1 MGNLKE
7 RLKAFYADY
16 SAYILPVVKFALALI
31 LYVLINN
38 RLGYLGALNK
48 LYVLVILAAISAI
61 LPFNGTV
68 LIGISLIV
76 AHCFGLGVETGMFA
90 LVLYLVMVLLYFRF
104 VPRDALVML
113 LTPLAGMLHLEAAV
127 PLCLGLVRGPESAL
141 SAVCGLVS
149 WQYVE
154 IVHGEI
160 APLKEADAG
169 MLNVLQSI
177 PASLFS
183 TKLLLCVIAA
193 AAATVL
199 VAIIVRH
206 MTTYTRLR
214 AVIAGAVL
222 YLVIMFAGGAAS
234 GVDLNYLQVIVG
246 TVAAAA
252 IALMLNFFVY
262 SVDYRQSRF
271 IQFEDD
277 DYYYYVKAIPKIR
290 AGGAKPVRYYDD
302 SSSRRE
308 GNGAPVDGSDVD
320 GVDFK
325 TKLEDSLKDL

>member
-1 MGNLKE
+1 MINLRE

-16 SAYILPVVKFALALI
+16 SFYILPVIKFALALGI
-31 LYVLINN
+31 YVLINN
-38 RLGYLGALNK
+38 RLGYLEALNK
-48 LYVLVILAAISAI
+48 LFILVILAAISAI
-61 LPFNGTV
+61 LPFNATV
-68 LIGISLIV
+68 LIGIALIV
-76 AHCFGLGVETGMFA
+76 AHCFGLGTETGLFA
-90 LVLYLVMVLLYFRF
+90 LVLYVVLVLLYFRF

-113 LTPLAGMLHLEAAV
+113 LTPVAGIFHMEAVV

-141 SAVCGLVS
+141 SAVCGLIS

-154 IVHGEI
+154 IVHDEI

-177 PASLFS
+177 PKSLFS
-183 TKLLLCVIAA
+183 SELLLCIVAS

-199 VAIIVRH
+199 VAMIVRH

-222 YLVIMFAGGAAS
+222 YLVIMLAGSVAS
-234 GVDLNYLQVIVG
+234 GVTLNYLSVIIG

-252 IALMLNFFVY
+252 VALFLNSFVY

-277 DYYYYVKAIPKIR
+277 DYYYYVKAIPKMR

-302 SSSRRE
+302 SSRH
-308 GNGAPVDGSDVD
+308 DGSGVPVNGQDVD

>member
-1 MGNLKE
+1 MGNLRE

-16 SAYILPVVKFALALI
+16 SFYILPVMKFALALGI
-31 LYVLINN
+31 YVLINN
-38 RLGYLGALNK
+38 RLGYMEALNR
-48 LYVLVILAAISAI
+48 LFILVILAAISAL
-61 LPFNGTV
+61 LPFNATV
-68 LIGISLIV
+68 MIGIALIV
-76 AHCFGLGVETGMFA
+76 AHCFGLGVETGLFA
-90 LVLYLVMVLLYFRF
+90 LVLYVVLVLLYFRF

-113 LTPLAGMLHLEAAV
+113 MTPVAGILHMEAVV

-141 SAVCGLVS
+141 SAACGLVS
-149 WQYVE
+149 WQFVE
-154 IVHGEI
+154 IVHDEI

-183 TKLLLCVIAA
+183 PKLLLCVIAS

-199 VAIIVRH
+199 VALIVRH

-222 YLVIMFAGGAAS
+222 YLVIMLVGGVAVGVELNDPAIVAGTAAS
-234 GVDLNYLQVIVG
+234 AAVALFLN
-246 TVAAAA
+246 
-252 IALMLNFFVY
+252 MFVY

-277 DYYYYVKAIPKIR
+277 DYYYYVKAIPKMR

-302 SSSRRE
+302 SSRQ
-308 GNGAPVDGSDVD
+308 NGTGTPVNGQDVD